1 MLEIAKL
8 LSLFPQKDF
17 FYSAIVSC
25 YKKAFCHFWNLILTT
40 QLQWSVPESNV
51 WIESKENIAGC
62 QKTEIRGYKS
72 KLYGI
77 WSHPGDEAQCWAFK
91 RWITEL
97 SRIGSVVYNP
107 SSPAHLNFW
116 GITFDPNLFVNYA
129 FWSWWGNYVTSY
141 HRCADIIWKSYKS
154 LEWKKIYGN
163 WLRPQEQVKIQ

>member
-1 MLEIAKL
+1 MTKFLA
-8 LSLFPQKDF
+8 LFPQIDF
-17 FYSAIVSC
+17 FQSAIVSC
-25 YKKAFCHFWNLILTT
+25 YKKRDCCHFWNLILTT

-77 WSHPGDEAQCWAFK
+77 WSHPGGEAFK

-154 LEWKKIYGN
+154 LEWKKIHGN
-163 WLRPQEQVKIQ
+163 GLRPQEQVKIQ